1 MTESNEATSLQAT
14 TPSARSLLNTQD
26 ARTVASARVPLFP
39 SDRLAPRRRRPSDM
53 ARLIVTASAFV
64 LLGWAASNDPPLDMR
79 ILELFSDI
87 PGWIRT
93 LSWVAFSGSGII
105 AVLLVVLSLFDGGVG
120 RGLLRDLFWS
130 IVVSTVLGLVGALVV
145 TGAWPD
151 MLPEFVSTED
161 LPPYPTLRTTL
172 VVVVSLVLG
181 RYVNAHVQRLLR
193 WTVIASLVAPLLLGL
208 TTLTSLIGALA
219 LGLCSVALVR
229 LVYGSPEGLPS
240 IARLQGT
247 LEGVGVTVSEL
258 AYLDEQPGTVG
269 LATAI
274 ASDGRPLDI
283 KIYGIDAESQQ
294 TAERVWRSLWY
305 RSAGPAPRSGRTEQ
319 AQHEALAVLTARD
332 SGVNVPAIVAVGQ
345 GTEGD
350 VLLVSVG
357 PEGEPFDSPDDVVLR
372 AAWSEL
378 RSLHTNARITH
389 GGLQQEA
396 VRVSADT
403 VELVGV
409 ELVGLSKASM
419 FPTDQQIARDI
430 VSMLAT
436 QAIVAGPARTV
447 AAAVDV
453 VERDVLE
460 LTLPFVQE
468 AALEPELRKRLK
480 AADLEMETLR
490 QGLAEQLGAEAPE
503 LAAVKRVKI
512 SQIVIALAA
521 IIAVNALI
529 SQVADVGFDT
539 LVDELQNASM
549 AWLAVAFL
557 IQIAS
562 YSTEYISLK
571 AVVTQP
577 LPFSPTALLQSA
589 KSFVGLVVPSVVG
602 SVGMN
607 VRFLQNFGVSLAV
620 ATTQGPVIGFIGFL
634 AEVVLLVLCA
644 WTIGREVETDS
655 LTDIDAG
662 GLVMIS
668 IAVVVV
674 GLLVVMAMPKLRNKV
689 VPVVREVVT
698 SVKEIVTSPRTLGR
712 IFAGETLN
720 KLFGAL
726 ALAGTMAAFG
736 ASLPFAAL
744 VFVSVG
750 TGLLAGLA
758 PVPGGIGVA
767 EATMTGLLTAVGIPP
782 EQAVSIAIVHRVVTA
797 YLPPVLGF
805 FSFNWLTKQKYI

>member
-1 MTESNEATSLQAT
+1 MTESNEATNLEAT
-14 TPSARSLLNTQD
+14 TSSARSLLPAQD
-26 ARTVASARVPLFP
+26 IRTVAFARVPLFP
-39 SDRLAPRRRRPSDM
+39 SDRVAPRRRRPSDM

-64 LLGWAASNDPPLDMR
+64 LLGWVASNDPPLDAR
-79 ILELFSDI
+79 ILELFSDL

-93 LSWVAFSGSGII
+93 MSWVAFSGSGIV
-105 AVLLVVLSLFDGGVG
+105 ALLLVVLSLFDGGLG

-130 IVVSTVLGLVGALVV
+130 IVVSVALGLGSTLTV
-145 TGAWPD
+145 TGAWPE
-151 MLPEFVSTED
+151 MLPEYVASD
-161 LPPYPTLRTTL
+161 GLRPYPTLRTTL
-172 VVVVSLVLG
+172 VIVVSLVLG

-193 WTVIASLVAPLLLGL
+193 WTVVASLVAPLVLGL
-208 TTLTSLIGALA
+208 TTLTSVVGALV
-219 LGLCSVALVR
+219 LGLFSVALVR

-240 IARLQGT
+240 IDRLRGT
-247 LEGVGVTVSEL
+247 LEGLGVTVSDL
-258 AYLDEQPGTVG
+258 AYRDQQPGTVG

-319 AQHEALAVLTARD
+319 AQHEALAVLTARAA
-332 SGVNVPAIVAVGQ
+332 GVHVPAIVGVGQ
-345 GTEGD
+345 GSEGD

-357 PEGEPFDSPDDVVLR
+357 PEGEPFDHPDDVVLR
-372 AAWSEL
+372 AAWREL
-378 RSLHTNARITH
+378 RSLHTKARITH
-389 GGLQQEA
+389 GGFNQEA
-396 VRVSADT
+396 VRVLAET
-403 VELVGV
+403 V

-430 VSMLAT
+430 VSMFAT
-436 QAIVAGPARTV
+436 QAIVAGPTRTV

-460 LTLPFVQE
+460 MTLPFVQE
-468 AALEPELRKRLK
+468 ASMEPELRKQLK
-480 AADLEMETLR
+480 VADIEAETLR
-490 QGLAEQLGAEAPE
+490 SGLAEQLGAEAPE

-512 SQIVIALAA
+512 SQVVIAFAA
-521 IIAVNALI
+521 IIAANALL

-539 LVDELQNASM
+539 LLDELQNASM
-549 AWLAVAFL
+549 AWLLVAFL
-557 IQIAS
+557 VQIAS

-571 AVVTQP
+571 AVITQP

-602 SVGMN
+602 AVGMN
-607 VRFLQNFGVSLAV
+607 IRFLQNFGVPLAV

-644 WTIGREVETDS
+644 WAIGREVETDA
-655 LTDIDAG
+655 AG
-662 GLVMIS
+662 LIAIAIS
-668 IAVVVV
+668 VVVV
-674 GLLVVMAMPKLRNKV
+674 GLAVVLAMPKLRNKV
-689 VPVVREVVT
+689 VPVAREVLT
-698 SVKEIVTSPRTLGR
+698 SVKEIVMSPRTLVR

-736 ASLPFAAL
+736 ASIPFAAL

-767 EATMTGLLTAVGIPP
+767 EATMSGLLAAVGIPP

-805 FSFNWLTKQKYI
+805 FSFNWLTRQKYI